1 MKKGVVIA
9 LALAVLAAGAAA
21 THFYRGGNTKSP
33 QYRTAAV
40 ETGDIEE
47 TITASGNINAVTTV
61 QVGSQVS
68 GTIQKIFVDYNSVV
82 KKGQVIAQIDPQ
94 LFQASVVQARANLA
108 SARASLERS
117 AILVADTERTLR
129 RNRELVKDGFV
140 AQSDVDSAQTAFDS
154 AVAQQKS
161 AEAQVTQAA
170 GALSTAETN
179 LAYTTIHSPVDGV
192 VISRNVDVGQTV
204 AASFQTPTLFTI
216 AQDLTKMQ
224 IDTNVDEAD
233 IGRAR
238 TGLSATFT
246 VDAYPGKTFEGS
258 VVQVRNSPIVTQNVV
273 TYNVVIRVDNKD
285 LLLKPGMTANVTVHV
300 QRLAGILRIPN
311 AALRYRPA
319 AGAEKEERKGGTAGQ
334 RAYVLGKDGTPRPV
348 RVRTGVSDGAFTQLL
363 EGDLKAGD
371 PLVTGENGKKAARPP
386 SGGPPGMG
394 GFR

>member
-1 MKKGVVIA
+1 MKKGAIIA
-9 LALAVLAAGAAA
+9 LGIVVLGTAGAA
-21 THFYRGGNTKSP
+21 TYFYAGGNTKAP
-33 QYRTAAV
+33 QYRTASV
-40 ETGDIEE
+40 EKGEIDE

-68 GTIQKIFVDYNSVV
+68 GTIRNIFVDYNSVV

-108 SARASLERS
+108 NARATLEK
-117 AILVADTERTLR
+117 AVILVADTERTLR
-129 RNRELVKDGFV
+129 RNKELVKDGFV
-140 AQSDVDSAQTAFDS
+140 AQSDVDAAQTAYDS
-154 AVAQQKS
+154 AAAQQKS
-161 AEAQVTQAA
+161 AEAQVSQAA

-233 IGRAR
+233 IGRAK
-238 TGLSATFT
+238 TGLPSTFT
-246 VDAYPGKTFEGS
+246 VDAYPGKIFDGT
-258 VVQVRNSPIVTQNVV
+258 VVQVRNSPIVNQNVV
-273 TYNVVIRVDNKD
+273 TYDVVIQVDNKE
-285 LLLKPGMTANVTVHV
+285 LLLKPGMTANVTIHV
-300 QRLAGILRIPN
+300 QRLAGILKIPN
-311 AALRYRPA
+311 AALRYRPSSPERE
-319 AGAEKEERKGGTAGQ
+319 EKKGGAAGQ
-334 RAYVLGKDGTPRPV
+334 RVYVLGKDGKLRPV
-348 RVRTGVSDGAFTQLL
+348 SVKTGVSDGAFTHLQD
-363 EGDLKAGD
+363 GDLKAGD
-371 PLVTGENGKKAARPP
+371 SLVMGENGKKAARPA